1 MAAAPTKARVRR
13 PLQLIWT
20 NDLGQA
26 GTVSFDAAVSEKHR
40 LTSTVT
46 DHPIEVGKNAS
57 DHIRPDPDEL
67 EFTGVITNTPIIL
80 PGNFADGARAIQV
93 QVEGAPRTVGNT
105 VGRAIPIVGALAA
118 RIPLPLPRQ
127 TATVL
132 GFAPAFDRVGA
143 VFQALRDLRE
153 DGSLVTAITTLR
165 TYENMAI
172 VSLEVER
179 SAELGNTLQL
189 VCALKEVRIG
199 WTVATEVPAIPT
211 ERAEKGT
218 KPPKPVET
226 PPPVENESVAH
237 KLFGSN

>member
-1 MAAAPTKARVRR
+1 MATAPAKPRARR

-20 NDLGQA
+20 NDLGQSF
-26 GTVSFDAAVSEKHR
+26 TVSFDAAVSEKHR

-80 PGNFADGARAIQV
+80 PGNFVDGARAIQV

-105 VGRAIPIVGALAA
+105 VGRVIPIVGALAA

-132 GFAPAFDRVGA
+132 GFSPAFDRVGA

-199 WTVATEVPAIPT
+199 LTVATEVPAIPT
-211 ERAEKGT
+211 SKVAKGPR
-218 KPPKPVET
+218 PPKPATQAPTTES
-226 PPPVENESVAH
+226 ESVLH
-237 KLFGSN
+237 SLFGGS